1 MDKLRRSPIAVVA
14 AAHNLTVK
22 RCFTRDLPLIG
33 RIELVHHVCVTFNRL
48 RSPIMLNSLFTSL
61 SCRLSNFARCLAL
74 SIGLTSLLTVL
85 LMVGL
90 TPTAQASAYQYDK
103 VNLTGEDF
111 SGQDLRDSSF
121 VQANLRDANLGGVNL
136 SGVSL
141 FGANMNRS
149 NLEGADLRY
158 ATLDSAQLQR
168 VNLRNANLEGAFA
181 FRTNFKDADV
191 EGADFTDVLL
201 DNEMYE
207 LLCKVADGVNPVTGR
222 ATRETLD
229 CY

>member
-1 MDKLRRSPIAVVA
+1 
-14 AAHNLTVK
+14 
-22 RCFTRDLPLIG
+22 
-33 RIELVHHVCVTFNRL
+33 
-48 RSPIMLNSLFTSL
+48 MLKSLFSHL
-61 SCRLSNFARCLAL
+61 SRRLDDLVLGLAH
-74 SIGLTSLLTVL
+74 GLVFRAGLMVMLTVL
-85 LMVGL
+85 LGISFVS
-90 TPTAQASAYQYDK
+90 PVQASAYQYDK

-121 VQANLRDANLGGVNL
+121 VQANLRDANLSGVNL

-168 VNLRNANLEGAFA
+168 VNLKNAVLEGAFA

-207 LLCKVADGVNPVTGR
+207 LLCEVADGVNPVTGR

>member
-1 MDKLRRSPIAVVA
+1 MFKISALIY
-14 AAHNLTVK
+14 
-22 RCFTRDLPLIG
+22 RDLPYIDLPLVG
-33 RIELVHHVCVTFNRL
+33 RIELSHRVITLFHRL
-48 RSPIMLNSLFTSL
+48 RSQIMLKSLFSQV
-61 SCRLSNFARCLAL
+61 SRLFDAPRRISHARAL
-74 SIGLTSLLTVL
+74 RTGLTLLLTFFLTIGLMIGQVSV
-85 LMVGL
+85 
-90 TPTAQASAYQYDK
+90 ANASAYQYDK

-121 VQANLRDANLGGVNL
+121 VQANLRDANLSDVNL

-168 VNLRNANLEGAFA
+168 VNLKNANLEGAFA

-222 ATRETLD
+222 ATRETLE

>member
-1 MDKLRRSPIAVVA
+1 MLKLLCAQFS
-14 AAHNLTVK
+14 
-22 RCFTRDLPLIG
+22 
-33 RIELVHHVCVTFNRL
+33 RL
-48 RSPIMLNSLFTSL
+48 SL
-61 SCRLSNFARCLAL
+61 SRLFSGSVCRIAL
-74 SIGLTSLLTVL
+74 SIGLTGILTFCLIVSI
-85 LMVGL
+85 V
-90 TPTAQASAYQYDK
+90 PSAHASAYQYDK
-103 VNLTGEDF
+103 VNLTGKDF

-121 VQANLRDANLGGVNL
+121 VQANLRDANLSAVNL

-168 VNLRNANLEGAFA
+168 ANLKNANLEGAFA

-191 EGADFTDVLL
+191 EGTDFTDVLL

-207 LLCKVADGVNPVTGR
+207 LLCKVAAGVNPVTGR
-222 ATRETLD
+222 ETRDTLD